1 MYQYNKANAFYTT
14 RSFKPYAKMQVIS
27 KPTQKK
33 SHSKQN
39 ALKEKSNK

>member
-14 RSFKPYAKMQVIS
+14 RSFKPYAKIQVIS

-33 SHSKQN
+33 VTFK
-39 ALKEKSNK
+39 AKCFKRKIK

>member
-27 KPTQKK
+27 KPKQKK
-33 SHSKQN
+33 SHIQSKM
-39 ALKEKSNK
+39 L